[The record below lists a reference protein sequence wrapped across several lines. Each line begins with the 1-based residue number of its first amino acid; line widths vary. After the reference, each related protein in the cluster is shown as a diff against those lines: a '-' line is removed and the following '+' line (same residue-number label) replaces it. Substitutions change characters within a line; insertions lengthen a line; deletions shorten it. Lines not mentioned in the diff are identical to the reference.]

1 MSSKGL
7 RQVARAKNV
16 VKIRVVENG
25 EWRAIGLADENV
37 MCVQGGGFIVTLFI
51 WFDLSRNFQGCSG
64 VPRQTSTVW
73 KCCGSHTAVNVHY
86 PIQIAFIYHD

>member
-25 EWRAIGLADENV
+25 EWRGIGLADENV
-37 MCVQGGGFIVTLFI
+37 MCIRGGGFYC
-51 WFDLSRNFQGCSG
+51 N
-64 VPRQTSTVW
+64 
-73 KCCGSHTAVNVHY
+73 
-86 PIQIAFIYHD
+86 FIYLARPKP